1 MSDPEMHTK
10 RYAPHHW
17 RLAVGAFFGAVLF
30 VASPWL
36 GAPSASRIML
46 AWNGGAI
53 LYLVLTW
60 RLFLT
65 ATTEEVRCRAC
76 NEDETPWG
84 LLTLVVCAILSSL
97 VGIVLA
103 MIEAKHGSPFE
114 QNLVAG
120 LAAATLIVSWLML
133 QTIFTLHYAHR
144 HFGETGEDGEIIG
157 GFKFPGDPPETY
169 LDFAYLSFC
178 MGATFQVSDTNV
190 ERASLR
196 NLITAHGAVAYLYNT
211 AILALGINLLSGL
224 IH

>member
-1 MSDPEMHTK
+1 MSIK
-10 RYAPHHW
+10 RYVPHHW
-17 RLAVGAFFGAVLF
+17 RLAVGAVFGVLLF

-36 GAPSASRIML
+36 GAPSASRIL
-46 AWNGGAI
+46 IAWNGGAV
-53 LYLVLTW
+53 LYLLLTW

-65 ATTEEVRCRAC
+65 ATTEEVRCRAA

-84 LLTLVVCAILSSL
+84 LLALVIGAILSSL

-103 MIEAKHGSPFE
+103 MMAAKKASPFE

-120 LAAATLIVSWLML
+120 LAAGALVISWLML

-144 HFGETGEDGEIIG
+144 HFGETGAEGEIVG
-157 GFKFPGDPPETY
+157 GFKFPGDPPQTY

-196 NLITAHGAVAYLYNT
+196 NLITTHGAVAYLYNT

-224 IH
+224 IGH